1 MRSAPC
7 ETGSAKAEAEAEAEA
22 VAETKDELTNQQE
35 RGTTKPKTELF
46 SRAAVVWKHE
56 SRLVMRLS

>member
-7 ETGSAKAEAEAEAEA
+7 ETGSAKAEA
-22 VAETKDELTNQQE
+22 VAETKDELTHQKE